1 MGKYEKVQYVVGK
14 DASVLQCGRLSD
26 KTVNVRPN
34 LPGNVIVIHGVND
47 VGTAYDAVEQGL
59 CQGLKK
65 RIGWDYVAGTYRM
78 PTSKDKD
85 VLYEDP
91 DDVFFK
97 RKTDEKTDSPVIPF
111 YWGFREETAKAGS
124 LRGQR
129 IDRNKNRL
137 DKDLSKGGGPFANA
151 TSTLPDM
158 WGQGKSSAGGMLDFV
173 QRDATHPV
181 LDNPGHL
188 YMILAA
194 KRLAALISMIRDYD
208 EDEAVTMVA
217 HSQGCMVSLLA
228 QAFLMDDGL
237 RPADTLILNNP
248 PYSLVDMIPWSTSKV
263 EGTSGEDTQMHG
275 HYGALKGRQTLHA
288 RLTTLVNIVH
298 GVVGKKHTA
307 PAFTSLNDQCVHHG
321 MVSGLWKASADRD
334 NRGKVYLYFCP
345 EDMTVALSNVQ
356 GIGWQGIPDY
366 QHGKQLGLVPIIT
379 TDHGQ
384 YRPYDT
390 GRKQLGLLD
399 VVREPFKELTAH
411 NAKDAGFYQR
421 VFTNKLRP
429 KLVTGTPVLIGQM
442 KPHDFEIRIKGEDD
456 QGHTEISDPWTND
469 YVRAHF
475 PKPDKPWFG
484 TASAEEARVTI
495 RSINGEPLPVAVKA
509 SLNGDPKPAGVDAAH
524 LVGARPDAKGR
535 PGASEDVDPIDA
547 AIAVSSDY
555 GMSNDTVWELHPD
568 PSGHHA
574 PPGKTTVYPSYDKSV
589 YAGSVMMVTD
599 KIKKIQ
605 SLLNQGKPDGQ
616 ICKVWQVFDCMGDA
630 AKPAYTGN
638 VMVSRSKTP
647 DEERL
652 RWQKQSGARS
662 FHGAIFGGAANHR
675 QVTAFDIAIGGG
687 KAATDPMFCKY
698 LCAVADWRL
707 KQGARKDKTQR
718 PSIMKWDEFLKDF
731 SVYWKDEPQW
741 RKDLIEGNASYY
753 SSGILPACVPT
764 LDGMPSSLVCE
775 TLELASLKPRAKAA
789 PAPMTPA
796 AAKSSKGGA

>member
-1 MGKYEKVQYVVGK
+1 MVYPREPYCIGQEK
-14 DASVLQCGRLSD
+14 SVLHSHRAYD
-26 KTVNVRPN
+26 KTVDVKPD
-34 LPGNVIVIHGVND
+34 LPGNVIIIHGVND
-47 VGTAYDAVEQGL
+47 VGTSYNAVEQGL

-85 VLYEDP
+85 VVVEDP

-97 RKTDEKTDSPVIPF
+97 RKTDDKTYSPIIPF
-111 YWGFREETAKAGS
+111 YWGFREEFSKAGS

-129 IDRNKNRL
+129 IDRHKNRL

-158 WGQGKSSAGGMLDFV
+158 WGQGKSSASGMLDFV

-194 KRLAALISMIRDYD
+194 RRLAALISMIRDYD
-208 EDEAVTMVA
+208 ENEAVTLVA
-217 HSQGCMVSLLA
+217 HSQGCMLSLLA
-228 QAFLMDDGL
+228 QAFLQDDGL

-248 PYSLVDMIPWSTSKV
+248 PYSLADVIPMSTKWV
-263 EGTSGEDTQMHG
+263 EGSSGEDAKMHG
-275 HYGALKGRQTLHA
+275 GYGALKGRQTLHA

-298 GVVGKKHTA
+298 GVVGNKHAT
-307 PAFTSLNDQCVHHG
+307 PAFTSFNDQCLHHG
-321 MVSGLWKASADRD
+321 MVSGLWKACADRD

-345 EDMTVALSNVQ
+345 EDMTVALNNVQ

-366 QHGKQLGLVPIIT
+366 QHGKQVAPVPVMT

-390 GRKQLGLLD
+390 GRKQLGLID
-399 VVREPFKELTAH
+399 IRRQPFKELTAH

-429 KLVTGTPVLIGQM
+429 TLAAGTPVLIGQI
-442 KPHDFEIRIKGEDD
+442 KPHDFDIVIKGEDD
-456 QGHTEISDPWTND
+456 QGHTEISDPLSNH

-475 PKPDKPWFG
+475 KMPDKPWFG
-484 TASAEEARVTI
+484 TVSAQEARVNI
-495 RSINGEPLPVAVKA
+495 RSINGESLPVAVKA
-509 SLNGDPKPAGVDAAH
+509 SLNGGPMPAGVDAAH
-524 LVGARPDAKGR
+524 WVGARPDAKGR

-547 AIAVSSDY
+547 AIAVTSDY
-555 GMSNDTVWELHPD
+555 GMNGDIVWELHPD
-568 PSGHHA
+568 PSGYR
-574 PPGKTTVYPSYDKSV
+574 PPTGKANVVQSYDRSV
-589 YAGSVMMVTD
+589 YAGSVMMTPV
-599 KIKKIQ
+599 KVAKIQ
-605 SLLNQGKPDGQ
+605 ELLNKGKPDGQ

-630 AKPAYTGN
+630 AKPAYTGK

-652 RWQKQSGARS
+652 RWQKKTVARS
-662 FHGAIFGGAANHR
+662 FHGAIFGSSENHR
-675 QVTAFDIAIGGG
+675 NVTAYDVAIGGG
-687 KAATDPMFCKY
+687 QASSDPNFYAY

-707 KQGARKDKTQR
+707 QQSQKNR
-718 PSIMKWDEFLKDF
+718 PSIMRWDKFLSQF
-731 SVYWKDEPQW
+731 AIYWAVEPQW
-741 RKDLIEGNASYY
+741 RKDLIEGNAKYY
-753 SSGILPACVPT
+753 SLGTLPACIPT
-764 LDGMPSSLVCE
+764 LDGMPSSVVCE
-775 TLELASLKPRAKAA
+775 TLELASHKPRAKAA
-789 PAPMTPA
+789 PAPMTHA
-796 AAKSSKGGA
+796 RTGKGSP

>member
-1 MGKYEKVQYVVGK
+1 MGTYEKVQYAVGK
-14 DASVLQCGRLSD
+14 DTSVLQCDRQSD

-47 VGTAYDAVEQGL
+47 VGTSYEAVEQGL

-65 RIGWDYVAGTYRM
+65 RIGWDYVAGNYRM

-97 RKTDEKTDSPVIPF
+97 RKIDANTDSPVIPF
-111 YWGFREETAKAGS
+111 YWGFREEFSKAGS
-124 LRGQR
+124 VRGQR
-129 IDRNKNRL
+129 VDRNKNRL

-158 WGQGKSSAGGMLDFV
+158 WGQGKSSAGGALDFV

-208 EDEAVTMVA
+208 ADEAVTLVA

-228 QAFLMDDGL
+228 QAFLLDDGL

-248 PYSLVDMIPWSTSKV
+248 PYSLVDVIPSSTNLV
-263 EGTSGEDTQMHG
+263 EGTSGEDARMHG
-275 HYGALKGRQTLHA
+275 HYGPLKGRQTLHA

-298 GVVGKKHTA
+298 GVVGKKHAT

-356 GIGWQGIPDY
+356 GIGWQGVPDY
-366 QHGKQLGLVPIIT
+366 QRGKQVAQVPVLT
-379 TDHGQ
+379 TDHGK
-384 YRPYDT
+384 YRPYDSGLRKT
-390 GRKQLGLLD
+390 GLID
-399 VVREPFKELTAH
+399 VLRQPFKELTAH

-429 KLVTGTPVLIGQM
+429 KLVTGTPVLIGQAA
-442 KPHDFEIRIKGEDD
+442 PHDFEIRIKGEDD
-456 QGHTEISDPWTND
+456 QGHTEISDPWSNH

-475 PKPDKPWFG
+475 KLPDKPLFG
-484 TASAEEARVTI
+484 TISADEARINI
-495 RSINGEPLPVAVKA
+495 RSINGEPLPVPVKA
-509 SLNGDPKPAGVDAAH
+509 SLNGGPIPAGVDAAH
-524 LVGARPDAKGR
+524 LIGARPDAKGR
-535 PGASEDVDPIDA
+535 PGALEDVDPIDA
-547 AIAVSSDY
+547 AIAVTSDY
-555 GMSNDTVWELHPD
+555 GMSSDLVWELHPD
-568 PSGHHA
+568 PSGHQA
-574 PPGKTTVYPSYDKSV
+574 PLGKTVVYPSLNKPV
-589 YAGSVMMVTD
+589 YAGSVMVAVE
-599 KIKKIQ
+599 KVRKIQ
-605 SLLNQGKPDGQ
+605 DVLNKGKPEGQ

-630 AKPAYTGN
+630 TKPAYTGQ
-638 VMVSRSKTP
+638 VMLSRSKTP

-652 RWQKQSGARS
+652 RWQKQTGARS
-662 FHGAIFGGAANHR
+662 FHGAIFGAAANHR

-687 KAATDPMFCKY
+687 KAATDPLFYQY
-698 LCAVADWRL
+698 LCVVADWRL
-707 KQGARKDKTQR
+707 KQGKEGKARA
-718 PSIMKWDEFLKDF
+718 SIFDWDRFLAQF
-731 SVYWKDEPQW
+731 AVYWKDEPQW
-741 RKDLIEGNASYY
+741 RKDLIEGNAYYY
-753 SSGILPACVPT
+753 SKGILPPCVPT
-764 LDGMPSSLVCE
+764 IEGMPSSLVCE
-775 TLELASLKPRAKAA
+775 TLELASLKPRDKAGPAQTTPAKA
-789 PAPMTPA
+789 
-796 AAKSSKGGA
+796 SGGSA

>member
-1 MGKYEKVQYVVGK
+1 MGIYEKVQYVVGK
-14 DASVLQCGRLSD
+14 DTSVLQCGRLSD

-47 VGTAYDAVEQGL
+47 VGTAYNAVEQGL

-85 VLYEDP
+85 EVLADP

-97 RKTDEKTDSPVIPF
+97 RKIDDKTDSPIIPF
-111 YWGFREETAKAGS
+111 YWGFREETPMAGS

-158 WGQGKSSAGGMLDFV
+158 WGQGKSSASGMLDFV

-208 EDEAVTMVA
+208 EDEAVTLVA

-228 QAFLMDDGL
+228 QAFLLDDSL

-248 PYSLVDMIPWSTSKV
+248 PYSLVDEIPTTTSLV
-263 EGTSGEDTQMHG
+263 EGTSGEDTPMHG

-298 GVVGKKHTA
+298 GVVSKKHAT
-307 PAFTSLNDQCVHHG
+307 PAFTSLNDHGVHHG

-345 EDMTVALSNVQ
+345 EDMTVALNNVQ

-366 QHGKQLGLVPIIT
+366 QHGKQV
-379 TDHGQ
+379 GQ
-384 YRPYDT
+384 IPVMKTGSREFGPYDT
-390 GRKQLGLLD
+390 GRKQAGLLNIM
-399 VVREPFKELTAH
+399 RQPFKELTAH

-429 KLVTGTPVLIGQM
+429 TLEAGTPVLIGQA
-442 KPHDFEIRIKGEDD
+442 KPHDFEIVIKGEDD
-456 QGHTEISDPWTND
+456 QGHTEISDPLSNH

-475 PKPDKPWFG
+475 QMPDTPWFG
-484 TASAEEARVTI
+484 TVSTQEARVNI

-509 SLNGDPKPAGVDAAH
+509 SLNE
-524 LVGARPDAKGR
+524 GARPDAKGR

-547 AIAVSSDY
+547 AIAITSDY

-568 PSGHHA
+568 PSGHHP
-574 PPGKTTVYPSYDKSV
+574 PPGKTRVVSSLNTAV
-589 YAGSVMMVTD
+589 YAGSVMMITNKVQKMQT
-599 KIKKIQ
+599 
-605 SLLNQGKPDGQ
+605 LLNIGKPDGQ

-630 AKPAYTGN
+630 AKPAYTGK

-652 RWQKQSGARS
+652 RWQKESGARS

-687 KAATDPMFCKY
+687 KAATDPLFFKY

-707 KQGARKDKTQR
+707 KQDKASR
-718 PSIMKWDEFLKDF
+718 PRASILQWDDF
-731 SVYWKDEPQW
+731 IAKYTVYWKDEPQW
-741 RKDLIEGNASYY
+741 RKDLIEGNAIYY
-753 SSGILPACVPT
+753 SSGTIPACVPT
-764 LDGMPSSLVCE
+764 LDGMPSPLVCE
-775 TLELASLKPRAKAA
+775 TLELASLKPRDETA
-789 PAPMTPA
+789 PAPMSH
-796 AAKSSKGGA
+796 AKTGKGGI

>member
-1 MGKYEKVQYVVGK
+1 MGIYEKVQYVVGK
-14 DASVLQCGRLSD
+14 DTSVLQCGRLSD

-65 RIGWDYVAGTYRM
+65 RIGWNYFAGTYRM

-97 RKTDEKTDSPVIPF
+97 RKIDDKTDSPVIPF

-129 IDRNKNRL
+129 IDRNRNRL

-158 WGQGKSSAGGMLDFV
+158 WGQGKSSASGMLDFV

-208 EDEAVTMVA
+208 KDEAVTLVA

-228 QAFLMDDGL
+228 QAFLLDDDL

-248 PYSLVDMIPWSTSKV
+248 PYSLVDKIPRTTSLV
-263 EGTSGEDTQMHG
+263 EGTSGEDARMHG
-275 HYGALKGRQTLHA
+275 QYGALKGRQTLHA

-298 GVVGKKHTA
+298 GVVGKKHTT
-307 PAFTSLNDQCVHHG
+307 PAFTSLDDHCVHHG

-356 GIGWQGIPDY
+356 GIGWQGIPDF
-366 QHGKQLGLVPIIT
+366 QHGAQVGQVPVMT
-379 TDHGQ
+379 NGHGEFG
-384 YRPYDT
+384 RYDT
-390 GRKQLGLLD
+390 GRKQLGLID
-399 VVREPFKELTAH
+399 IVRQPFKELTAR

-429 KLVTGTPVLIGQM
+429 TLVTGAPVLIGQA
-442 KPHDFEIRIKGEDD
+442 KPHDFEIRLKDEDD
-456 QGHTEISDPWTND
+456 QGHTDISDPWSNH

-475 PKPDKPWFG
+475 QEPDKPWFG
-484 TASAEEARVTI
+484 TASAEQARVNI
-495 RSINGEPLPVAVKA
+495 RSINGEPLPVPVKA
-509 SLNGDPKPAGVDAAH
+509 SLNGAPGPAGVDAAH

-535 PGASEDVDPIDA
+535 PGASEDIDPIDA
-547 AIAVSSDY
+547 AIAVTSDY
-555 GMSNDTVWELHPD
+555 GMSKEIVWELHPD
-568 PSGHHA
+568 PSEQDPTAEKSKLILGLN
-574 PPGKTTVYPSYDKSV
+574 VSV
-589 YAGSVMMVTD
+589 YAGSVKRNPS
-599 KIKKIQ
+599 KIPNMHK
-605 SLLNQGKPDGQ
+605 LLNTDKPDGQ
-616 ICKVWQVFDCMGDA
+616 ISTVLDVYDCMGDA
-630 AKPAYTGN
+630 TKPAFTGE
-638 VMVSRSKTP
+638 VMVVRSKTP

-652 RWQKQSGARS
+652 RWQKQTGARS
-662 FHGAIFGGAANHR
+662 FHGAIFGSADNHR

-687 KAATDPMFCKY
+687 KAATDPLFYKY

-707 KQGARKDKTQR
+707 KQGKSEKLR
-718 PSIMKWDEFLKDF
+718 PSILQWEKFLTQF
-731 SVYWKDEPQW
+731 AVYWKDEPQW
-741 RKDLIEGNASYY
+741 RKDLIEGNAKYY
-753 SSGILPACVPT
+753 SLGALPACIPT

-775 TLELASLKPRAKAA
+775 TLELASLKPGEKAISA
-789 PAPMTPA
+789 PRSRTG
-796 AAKSSKGGA
+796 SGKGGL